1 MSDSSQPHGL
11 QRTRLLRPWDF
22 PGKNTGVGCYFL
34 LQFMKVK
41 SENEVAQSC
50 PTLGNPKGLQP
61 TRLLRPWDF
70 PGKSTGV
77 GCHCLLHI
85 LATPL
90 SKIKI
95 LQENQ
100 THPSKKA
107 FQQPL
112 VATQAIAP
120 TPNIDTYIHILRV
133 LTEAFLS
140 LTQDIFPERIP
151 DRYGFLPFTLP
162 GSFSTSER

>member
-1 MSDSSQPHGL
+1 MNGFSFITQLQKGKEADSSLEVEYNGSTQPPVQDEEQFSSGL
-11 QRTRLLRPWDF
+11 
-22 PGKNTGVGCYFL
+22 
-34 LQFMKVK
+34 
-41 SENEVAQSC
+41 
-50 PTLGNPKGLQP
+50 
-61 TRLLRPWDF
+61 
-70 PGKSTGV
+70 
-77 GCHCLLHI
+77 I

-112 VATQAIAP
+112 VATQAVAP
-120 TPNIDTYIHILRV
+120 TPNIDAYIHILRV

-140 LTQDIFPERIP
+140 LTQDIFPEGIL
-151 DRYGFLPFTLP
+151 DRYGFPPFTLP